1 MKTVAAPDKV
11 NILVVDDLP
20 ENLLVM
26 GAVLEDLHEN
36 VITARSGA
44 EALQL
49 ILQFDFAVI
58 LLDVNMPDMDGYETA
73 AYIRRRKKS
82 SLTPIIFITA
92 YADEIHKAQGYS
104 LGAVDYLLSPV
115 VPDIVRTKVRVFV
128 ELFRMT
134 QEVKRSADERVA
146 LAQMQVA
153 RSAAEAAQAAAEEAS
168 RRSAFLAEISTDL
181 AGLLDFE
188 ATARK
193 LASRSLPFL
202 ADFAA
207 VRIPG
212 ELGAGGLTELAWLDP
227 SFQGRVATGSGLEIL
242 PAWLIDSGERVLA
255 SRKMEFLDDFSR
267 AKDEAK
273 SKTVEAS
280 ESLATSPDRNGDLT
294 SISSS
299 LRFVVI
305 LPLQVRQEVIG
316 VLVLAMGASGRRFGP
331 VEIELAENLAARA
344 AVFLENARLYQQIKD
359 ADRRKNEFLS
369 MLAHELRNP
378 MAPIQNATEILNAL
392 QAPGEELQWVRG
404 VIDRNVKQLARLVT
418 DLLDISRITQGKI
431 RLHLEPVGVAAIV
444 EQAVEISRPLIDS
457 RNHHLSISLPG
468 EPICVNGDAT
478 RLAQAVAN
486 LLNNAAKYTET
497 GGRIE
502 LKVTK
507 DQNQVVLSIRDS
519 GIGISP
525 DMLPKIFELFTQIDR
540 SLDRSQGGLGI
551 GLSLVRS
558 IVEMHQGVV
567 QAFSAGLGKGSA
579 FVVRLPLLTQSGPA
593 VSDQSS
599 QVFPPSKI
607 PNSNG
612 ADGQASGLSPLQV
625 RRAGRRILVV
635 DDNQDSTESLAR
647 LLRLGGH
654 QVETAL
660 DGTTGLKVA
669 RDYRPEVIFLDLGLP
684 EMDGYEIARRLRQ
697 DRNLAKVALIAMTGY
712 GQEEDRRKSQ
722 ETGFDGY
729 MVKPAD
735 PVHVAKLLA
744 GFPLTYFDR

>member
-1 MKTVAAPDKV
+1 MKTTAAPDKV
-11 NILVVDDLP
+11 NILVVDDLS

-26 GAVLEDLHEN
+26 GAVLEELHEN
-36 VITARSGA
+36 VVTARSGA

-82 SLTPIIFITA
+82 ALTPIIFITA
-92 YADEIHKAQGYS
+92 YADEIHKTQGYS

-146 LAQMQVA
+146 LAQMQAA
-153 RSAAEAAQAAAEEAS
+153 RSAAEAGQAAAEQAS

-181 AGLLDFE
+181 ADLLDFE
-188 ATARK
+188 ATVRN
-193 LASRSLPFL
+193 LAGRVLPFL

-212 ELGAGGLTELAWLDP
+212 EFGASGLTESAWVDP
-227 SFQGRVATGSGLEIL
+227 SFQGRVATASGLDIL
-242 PAWLIDSGERVLA
+242 PACIIEPAERVLA
-255 SRKMEFLDDFSR
+255 TGKLEFLDRLSQIHDQV
-267 AKDEAK
+267 KNK
-273 SKTVEAS
+273 IS
-280 ESLATSPDRNGDLT
+280 ESSEGFATSPEHNGDLT
-294 SISSS
+294 HFSFS
-299 LRFVVI
+299 LRSALV
-305 LPLQVRQEVIG
+305 LPLRVRQEMIG
-316 VLVLAMGASGRRFGP
+316 VLVLAMGSSDRRFGP

-378 MAPIQNATEILNAL
+378 MAPIQNATEILSAL
-392 QAPGEELQWVRG
+392 QTPGEELQWVRG
-404 VIDRNVKQLARLVT
+404 VIDRNVKQLSRLVT

-431 RLHLEPVGVAAIV
+431 RLHLEPVDTATIVA
-444 EQAVEISRPLIDS
+444 QAVEISRPLIDS
-457 RNHHLSISLPG
+457 RKHHLTISLP
-468 EPICVNGDAT
+468 EKPLWINGDAT
-478 RLAQAVAN
+478 RLAQTVAN

-502 LKVTK
+502 LTVAQ
-507 DQNQVVLSIRDS
+507 DLDQVVLSIRDS
-519 GIGISP
+519 GVGIAP

-567 QAFSAGLGKGSA
+567 QAFSEGLGKGSE
-579 FVVRLPLLTQSGPA
+579 FVVRLPLFIQPRPGEANQASQTCSPPE
-593 VSDQSS
+593 VS
-599 QVFPPSKI
+599 
-607 PNSNG
+607 NTNG
-612 ADGQASGLSPLQV
+612 SDGQASGLSSLQDRSV
-625 RRAGRRILVV
+625 
-635 DDNQDSTESLAR
+635 S
-647 LLRLGGH
+647 GH
-654 QVETAL
+654 
-660 DGTTGLKVA
+660 
-669 RDYRPEVIFLDLGLP
+669 DLG
-684 EMDGYEIARRLRQ
+684 R
-697 DRNLAKVALIAMTGY
+697 
-712 GQEEDRRKSQ
+712 
-722 ETGFDGY
+722 
-729 MVKPAD
+729 
-735 PVHVAKLLA
+735 
-744 GFPLTYFDR
+744 